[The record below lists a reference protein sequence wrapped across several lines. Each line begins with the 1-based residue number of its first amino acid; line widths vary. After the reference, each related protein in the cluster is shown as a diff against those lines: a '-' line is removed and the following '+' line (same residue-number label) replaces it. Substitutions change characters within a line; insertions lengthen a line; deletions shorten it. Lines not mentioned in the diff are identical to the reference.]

1 MALKTDLT
9 GLGMPPMLA
18 NILGT
23 GVTAVIASGASR
35 ASAAAIGAGNRL
47 AYITA
52 TNSGNGVALPTIGGD
67 TGGNLGALLGD
78 VYNVM
83 NVLSATLIVYAP
95 STVTFVGQGSSL
107 AGSVGVS
114 IATNTNA
121 TFRVLTATTWG
132 V

>member
-18 NILGT
+18 NIIAS

-35 ASAAAIGAGNRL
+35 ASAAAIGNSNRMV
-47 AYITA
+47 YITA
-52 TNSGNGVALPTIGGD
+52 TNAGNGVVLPSIGGD
-67 TGGNLGALLGD
+67 SGGNLGALLGD

-95 STVTFVGQGSSL
+95 STVTFIGTGSSL

-114 IATNTNA
+114 VATNTNA
-121 TFRVLTATTWG
+121 TFRVLTSSTWG
-132 V
+132 M